1 MGPRMA
7 EVVEFWR
14 FLIRRFLD
22 DRGINNAAA
31 LTYTTLFAVV
41 PMMTVTFTMLS
52 AIPAFQGMG
61 EQIQA
66 FIFRNFVPSTGETVQ
81 SYLQGFTF
89 QARQLTWVGVLL
101 LAVTAFAMLVT
112 IEKTFNSIWRVRQ
125 PRRGLSSFL
134 LYWAVL
140 SLGPLLLGA
149 GFLASTYIRSLAL
162 ISGPEALFGM
172 KPLLGFMPLIT
183 STAAFTLL
191 YASVPNAQVP
201 LRHALIGGAFTA
213 VLLEVAKGLFGLY
226 VGFFP
231 GYQLIYGAFATVPLF
246 LLWVYVSWLIVL
258 FGAELVCNLSYSSH
272 WRQRALPP
280 LLVALGILRLF
291 HRCQRHGVSLGH
303 AQVQRAG
310 WRLPEEEWNEILD
323 FFERERLICR
333 TGQGNW
339 ALCRDLSSYPL
350 QRLFDHSPWPQPR
363 LEQLPESLPGEP
375 WYEGLR
381 DALRQL
387 HERKGELLGSD
398 LADWLQSGKS
408 DN

>member
-1 MGPRMA
+1 MGRHAA
-7 EVVEFWR
+7 EIVEFWR
-14 FLIRRFLD
+14 FLFRRFLD
-22 DRGINNAAA
+22 DRGISNAAA

-41 PMMTVTFTMLS
+41 PVMTVTFTMLS
-52 AIPAFQGMG
+52 TVPAFQGIG
-61 EQIQA
+61 EQIQT
-66 FIFRNFVPSTGETVQ
+66 FIFRTFVPATGETVQ
-81 SYLQGFTF
+81 SYLHGFTT

-112 IEKTFNSIWRVRQ
+112 VEKTFNSIWRVRQ

-149 GFLASTYIRSLAL
+149 GFLVSTYIRSLAL

-183 STAAFTLL
+183 SMAAFTLL
-191 YASVPNAQVP
+191 YASVPNARVP

-213 VLLEVAKGLFGLY
+213 VLLEVAKGMFGLY
-226 VGFFP
+226 VGLFP

-246 LLWVYVSWLIVL
+246 LLWIYVSWVIVL
-258 FGAELVCNLSYSSH
+258 FGAELVCNLSYNSH
-272 WRQRALPP
+272 WRRRALPP

-291 HRCQRHGVSLGH
+291 HRSQRHGLSLGH

-310 WRLPEEEWNEILD
+310 WLLPEEEWNEILD

-333 TGQGNW
+333 TGHGNW
-339 ALCRDLSSYPL
+339 ALCRDLSGYSL

-363 LEQLPESLPGEP
+363 LDQLPGSLPGEP
-375 WYEGLR
+375 WYDDLR
-381 DALRQL
+381 EVLGQL
-387 HERKGELLGSD
+387 QVRKAELLGGD
-398 LADWLQSGKS
+398 LSDWLQSGKA